1 MAVDPRQIVAGVLTV
16 TMFVM
21 LGNMI
26 TRDHFYP
33 VDSDISIHSTSKQSL
48 GNGPWMKGGESLKPC
63 WTKPVPQEAD
73 QSEGFVTFSLT
84 NGPEYHVSQIADAV
98 IVARYLRATLVIPD
112 IRGSKPGDKRNFEDI
127 YDVEHFVR
135 SLDGVV
141 KVATTQPA
149 EVSAR
154 NLAVVKVPNRVSEDY
169 IAENIEPVFTSKGN
183 IRLATYFPSVN
194 MKKTKE
200 KSNIDSIACM
210 SMFGTLEL
218 QPEINEVV
226 ESMVERLRT
235 LSAKSKGQFI
245 AVDLRVDILEKKSC
259 QGDSSLKS
267 KICYGPEEIGMFL
280 RKVGFNKDTTL
291 YLTQSRWDSSLDALK
306 DLFPKT
312 YTKEVKESVCFHVS
326 PCVLLLFV
334 LLTPPK
340 TQLQESIMPIDKK
353 AKFLDSESSE
363 LEKVID
369 FYMCSESDVFVPAI
383 SGLFYANVAGK
394 RIASGKTQILVP
406 ADIPGSSAALT
417 DYISHDVSKKN
428 HFAYSCFC

>member
-1 MAVDPRQIVAGVLTV
+1 MAVDPRQVVAGVLTV

-26 TRDHFYP
+26 MREHFYSLP

-48 GNGPWMKGGESLKPC
+48 GTVPWIKDGVSLNSC

-73 QSEGFVTFSLT
+73 QSQGFVTFSLT
-84 NGPEYHVSQIADAV
+84 NGPEYQVSQIADAV

-112 IRGSKPGDKRNFEDI
+112 IRGSTPGNKWNFEDI
-127 YDVEHFVR
+127 YDIEHFVR

-141 KVATTQPA
+141 KVAKTTPA
-149 EVSAR
+149 EVSER

-169 IAENIEPVFTSKGN
+169 IVENIEPVFTSKGN

-194 MKKTKE
+194 MKKMKE
-200 KSNIDSIACM
+200 QSNSDSIACM
-210 SMFGTLEL
+210 AMFGTLEL
-218 QPEINEVV
+218 QPEVNEVV
-226 ESMVERLRT
+226 ESMVERLKT
-235 LSAKSKGQFI
+235 LSVQSKGQFL
-245 AVDLRVDILEKKSC
+245 AVDLRVDILDKKSC
-259 QGDSSLKS
+259 QGDSALKS
-267 KICYGPEEIGMFL
+267 KSCYGPAEIGTFL

-312 YTKEVKESVCFHVS
+312 YTKEN
-326 PCVLLLFV
+326 
-334 LLTPPK
+334 
-340 TQLQESIMPIDKK
+340 IMPIDKK

-363 LEKVID
+363 LEKVMD
-369 FYMCSESDVFVPAI
+369 FYICSESDVFVPAI

-406 ADIPGSSAALT
+406 VDIPGSSAALT
-417 DYISHDVSKKN
+417 DYISHYVSKKN
-428 HFAYSCFC
+428 HFAYSCFCKLTVNKG